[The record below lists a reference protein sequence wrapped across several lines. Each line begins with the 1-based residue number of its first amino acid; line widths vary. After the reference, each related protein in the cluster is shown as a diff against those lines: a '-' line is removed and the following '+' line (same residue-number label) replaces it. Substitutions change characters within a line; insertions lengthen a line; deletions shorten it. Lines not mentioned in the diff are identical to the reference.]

1 MKVLLNILNS
11 EKTNLG
17 KLDLVK
23 QLEDAIIRN
32 GEIMKF
38 NPSIKLADNTFIL
51 GNILDVIKTK
61 PTWGKNQLKDLFL
74 EKILNNL

>member
-1 MKVLLNILNS
+1 MKALLNILNS

-17 KLDLVK
+17 KLELVK
-23 QLEDAIIRN
+23 QLEDAIIKN

-38 NPSIKLADNTFIL
+38 NPSIKLADNTLIL

-61 PTWGKNQLKDLFL
+61 QTWGKNQLKDLFL
-74 EKILNNL
+74 EKILKN